1 MSMSDG
7 HSKISF
13 IYLFCPE
20 IVGNRLN
27 PKPYLWY
34 HSRVGNSLNLIQ
46 VRCCG
51 FKLASKG
58 SLLHAT
64 KKSSVLLLAFF
75 FFWVCPWPP
84 SSIMPR
90 WMMPRHKKNYLK
102 KTRLKSF
109 KFNLE
114 KFQQFGGQI
123 WIFIYFSFFWAHLL
137 RIILCKNI
145 GHRIGTYYN
154 PRQHNTYIDKGLYI
168 SNFIKINFLYKF

>member
-64 KKSSVLLLAFF
+64 KKSSVLLLASFF
-75 FFWVCPWPP
+75 FGLPLAPIIDHAKTGDAQTQIFFFE
-84 SSIMPR
+84 
-90 WMMPRHKKNYLK
+90 
-102 KTRLKSF
+102 KTRLKCF

-123 WIFIYFSFFWAHLL
+123 WIFIYFSFFWAQPFANYFVQKHWSS
-137 RIILCKNI
+137 
-145 GHRIGTYYN
+145 Y
-154 PRQHNTYIDKGLYI
+154 
-168 SNFIKINFLYKF
+168 S